1 MVGIEKRPRFPAA
14 GTSRDQRMGT
24 LLVAMLARAVWILML
39 AMLIGVEWRLRSSG
53 AELRRDAN
61 VDPISRAIAVSIG

>member
-1 MVGIEKRPRFPAA
+1 
-14 GTSRDQRMGT
+14 MGT